1 MRLGLLESVT
11 QLNSHALHL
20 RVALFLLKILV
31 LPEAAAVLVTFFRFT
46 TFIASVH
53 GRGSYFLPN

>member
-20 RVALFLLKILV
+20 RVALFLLYLNLNIERDGFTQGIITILCRAAKI
-31 LPEAAAVLVTFFRFT
+31 
-46 TFIASVH
+46 
-53 GRGSYFLPN
+53 GREG